1 MRIIGIDLGVTA
13 KHRAIIANGR
23 SEYISP
29 IIQLDTELAALD
41 RLRARALKGAE
52 PGCELVVVMEATNI
66 VWYPVSAYFTHHGDT
81 VYVVNPRMSAALA
94 RFYHQHAKSDRLST
108 KSLAR
113 MPLVCPE
120 KLYPVTLSGADY
132 LALQRGCRELDRL
145 TVQSSAIK
153 NRLQSIDLL
162 GWPGLKQ
169 RVFSDSAGT
178 AARWFRDHFYDPR
191 QVLEAREIGLCQ
203 AWRAAGGSQDDKDW
217 IAPLVVLAGELQR
230 LYGDW
235 NTYLDYTA
243 LAAEVAREQRRL
255 ADLEADAQF
264 VRLKVTRPLYRR
276 LHPSRNLETIKGVGQ
291 DGAAVFTAFTGVPSR
306 FSSNR
311 GYRGWSG
318 MVPRSGQSG
327 EGESK
332 GLRITQA
339 GPNLVKK
346 YSYLDADVGRK
357 YDPQLAAIY
366 YDQMVNKGK
375 HHTQA
380 VCACATHLLDR
391 VRIVLTEDRPYQL
404 RDVDGTPITE
414 EQALAI
420 VAERYTVPKDVRWR
434 NNKRARRE
442 RAEQRAEHKEKK
454 RSRSR

>member
-1 MRIIGIDLGVTA
+1 
-13 KHRAIIANGR
+13 
-23 SEYISP
+23 
-29 IIQLDTELAALD
+29 
-41 RLRARALKGAE
+41 
-52 PGCELVVVMEATNI
+52 MEATNI
-66 VWYPVSAYFTHHGDT
+66 VWYPVSAYFDHHGDT
-81 VYVVNPRMSAALA
+81 VHVINPRMSAALS
-94 RFYHQHAKSDRLST
+94 RFYHQYAKSDRLSA
-108 KSLAR
+108 KSMAR

-120 KLYPVTLSGADY
+120 KLYAVTLAEADY

-145 TVQSSAIK
+145 TVQISAIK

-162 GWPGLKQ
+162 GWPGLKK
-169 RVFSDSAGT
+169 RVFSESTGT
-178 AARWFRDHFYDPR
+178 AARWFREHFYAPR
-191 QVLEAREIGLCQ
+191 QVLEAGEIGLREV
-203 AWRAAGGSQDDKDW
+203 WRATGGDQEDEDW
-217 IAPLVVLAGELQR
+217 IIPLFDLAGEVQQ
-230 LYGDW
+230 LYGGRDR
-235 NTYLDYTA
+235 YVDYTD

-255 ADLEADAQF
+255 ANLEADAKF
-264 VRLKVTRPLYRR
+264 VRLKVTRPRYRR

-291 DGAAVFTAFTGVPSR
+291 EGAAVFVAFTSDPNR
-306 FSSNR
+306 FSCNR

-346 YSYLDADVGRK
+346 YSFLDADVGRK
-357 YDPQLAAIY
+357 RDPQLAAIY

-380 VCACATHLLDR
+380 VCVCATHLLDR
-391 VRIVLTEDRPYQL
+391 VRVIRTEDRPYQL
-404 RDVDGTPITE
+404 RDVDGTPVSN

-420 VAERYTVPKDVRWR
+420 IAERYTVPKEVRQR

-442 RAEQRAEHKEKK
+442 RAEQRAERKEKK
-454 RSRSR
+454 RSHSR